1 MILGHE
7 VLYSKRNAPVASTV
21 APPFVVLTFG
31 TCPVM
36 FQYAIRYSPRIEY
49 GLFSCPVG
57 TCQDALILMP
67 ASIVVPSYKGPTLEL
82 EVLAISIHP
91 LLHAPMSSHHAAIL
105 SG

>member
-1 MILGHE
+1 MNATPPLP
-7 VLYSKRNAPVASTV
+7 KRPI
-21 APPFVVLTFG
+21 
-31 TCPVM
+31 M
-36 FQYAIRYSPRIEY
+36 FQYAIRYNPRIEY

-67 ASIVVPSYKGPTLEL
+67 ASVVVPSYKGPTLEL